1 MATRRDSD
9 YHDAVSRNP
18 RMKFSIITAC
28 KNRLSHLKESLPAM
42 LVQPDS
48 EVIVVDFSCG
58 EGTAEY
64 VRTYHPQAR
73 IVEVPGKD
81 YFSNWEAR
89 NAGAAVATGEWLVF
103 VDADVILNKDCIGW
117 LDENM
122 KPGIYAKFKPGKQLE
137 RLKSNTSAISLN
149 NLQGFLVIRRPAFD
163 RVGGYDELLR
173 GWGAGGD
180 VDIQNGLAFARIKKT
195 FLPEHIVDRIIE
207 HGDDLRFAHTGG
219 SFRRSF
225 IQNLLYRELK
235 RFLLPILGQPIP
247 LETRKKV
254 YAATVKAATSARGR
268 STSARADVILA
279 RRAVEMR
286 RRLGHPKAEIQISL
300 RAMVDH
306 LEIAPPQQQAA
317 GARPAAPAAAPAE
330 SAAPATP
337 AAAAKAE
344 QLPT

>member
-1 MATRRDSD
+1 
-9 YHDAVSRNP
+9 
-18 RMKFSIITAC
+18 MKFSIITAC

-73 IVEVPGKD
+73 VVEVPGKD

-89 NAGAAVATGEWLVF
+89 NAGAAAAAGEWLVF
-103 VDADVILNKDCIGW
+103 VDADVILNKDCISW

-137 RLKSNTSAISLN
+137 RHKSNTSAISLN

-163 RVGGYDELLR
+163 RVGGYDDLLR

-180 VDIQNGLAFARIKKT
+180 VDIQNALAFARIKKT

-235 RFLLPILGQPIP
+235 RFLMPILGLPIP

-268 STSARADVILA
+268 STSARADVILS

-300 RAMVDH
+300 RALVDN
-306 LEIAPPQQQAA
+306 LEIPQQP
-317 GARPAAPAAAPAE
+317 ARPAAGAQPAAPAPE
-330 SAAPATP
+330 
-337 AAAAKAE
+337 KAE